1 MRVLLVP
8 LSLRTVLASAPQP
21 ARVRSQVRLEMLR
34 LPVLAVIPPASRVP
48 IELGE
53 MELLL

>member
-48 IELGE
+48 IEPGE